1 LSAYNKELGNPM
13 QRLAPALREDNV
25 PLDLISLI
33 KTILAATKE
42 ISFRV
47 SQAHL
52 GGLMGSTLD
61 ENIQGEVQKQLD
73 VVANELFKDILL
85 ESGFVKAISSEEED
99 TSVAGNPNGKFIV
112 SFDPLDGSSN
122 IEINS
127 LIGTIF
133 SIHPAPENMD
143 ADDPDMFKQAGN
155 KQVCA
160 GYVLY
165 GPATMLVMTTG
176 SGTHFYVLDR
186 THGGYLLVERNVQI
200 PEETQEFAVNMSN
213 QRFWQAP
220 MKNYID
226 DLLLGD
232 TGPRG
237 KNFNMRWIAAMVG
250 DVHRVLTRGGIFT
263 YPADNKDPKKPY
275 KLRLMYEANPMSFLV
290 EQAGGMSMTS
300 EGRIMD
306 IEPDS
311 IHQRVEV
318 ILGSKKEVQ
327 ACLAYFK

>member
-1 LSAYNKELGNPM
+1 M
-13 QRLAPALREDNV
+13 QRLAPALRQDNV

-47 SQAHL
+47 SQGHL
-52 GGLMGSTLD
+52 GDVMGSTLD

-99 TSVAGNPNGKFIV
+99 HSVAGDENGKYIV

-122 IEINS
+122 IDINS

-133 SIHPAPENMD
+133 SIHEAPTD
-143 ADDPDMFKQAGN
+143 IKAGDDDMFKQAGN
-155 KQVCA
+155 TQVCA

-165 GPATMLVMTTG
+165 GPSTMLVMTTG

-186 THGGYLLVERNVQI
+186 THGGYLLVERNVQV
-200 PEETQEFAVNMSN
+200 PTDTQEFAINMSN

-220 MKNYID
+220 MQNYID
-226 DLLLGD
+226 DLLAGD

-250 DVHRVLTRGGIFT
+250 DIHRVLCRGGIFT
-263 YPADNKDPKKPY
+263 YPADSRKPEQPY
-275 KLRLMYEANPMSFLV
+275 KLRLMYEANPMAFLL
-290 EQAGGMSMTS
+290 EQAGGLAMPSQ
-300 EGRIMD
+300 GRIMD

-318 ILGSKKEVQ
+318 IMGSKNEVEK
-327 ACLAYFK
+327 CLSYYK

>member
-1 LSAYNKELGNPM
+1 M

-47 SQAHL
+47 SQGHL
-52 GGLMGSTLD
+52 GDTMGSTLD
-61 ENIQGEVQKQLD
+61 ENIQGEVQKHLD

-85 ESGFVKAISSEEED
+85 ESGFVKAVSSEEED
-99 TSVAGNPNGKFIV
+99 TSVAGDPNGKFIV

-122 IEINS
+122 IDINS

-133 SIHPAPENMD
+133 SIHQAPTDMD
-143 ADDPDMFKQAGN
+143 ASDPDMFKQSGN

-165 GPATMLVMTTG
+165 GPSTMLVMTTG
-176 SGTHFYVLDR
+176 RGTHFYVLDR
-186 THGGYLLVERNVQI
+186 THGGYLLVERNVQV
-200 PEETQEFAVNMSN
+200 PQDTQEFAVNMSN
-213 QRFWQAP
+213 QRFWQKP
-220 MKNYID
+220 MQNYIN
-226 DLLLGD
+226 DLLAGD

-250 DVHRVLTRGGIFT
+250 DIHRVLCRGGLFT
-263 YPADNKDPKKPY
+263 YPSDNRNPDKPY
-275 KLRLMYEANPMSFLV
+275 KLRLMYEANPMSFLL
-290 EQAGGMSMTS
+290 EQAGGLAMTS

-306 IEPDS
+306 IEPTD

-318 ILGSKKEVQ
+318 IMGSKNEVE
-327 ACLAYFK
+327 ACLSYYQ

>member
-1 LSAYNKELGNPM
+1 M

-47 SQAHL
+47 SQAQL
-52 GGLMGSTLD
+52 GDLMGSTLD
-61 ENIQGEVQKQLD
+61 ENIQGEVQKKLD

-99 TSVAGNPNGKFIV
+99 TSVAGEKNGKYLV

-122 IEINS
+122 IDINS

-133 SIHPAPENMD
+133 SIHEAPIDMD
-143 ADDPDMFKQAGN
+143 ASDPDMFKQAGH

-165 GPATMLVMTTG
+165 GPSTMLVMTTG

-186 THGGYLLVERNVQI
+186 THGGYLLVERNVQV
-200 PEETQEFAVNMSN
+200 PSETKEFAVNMSN
-213 QRFWQAP
+213 QRFWQP
-220 MKNYID
+220 EMQNYIS
-226 DLLLGD
+226 DLLAGD

-250 DVHRVLTRGGIFT
+250 DIHRVLCRGGIFT
-263 YPADNKDPKKPY
+263 YPADSRNAKQPY
-275 KLRLMYEANPMSFLV
+275 KLRLMYEANPMAFLL
-290 EQAGGMSMTS
+290 EQAGALAMTS

-306 IEPDS
+306 IDPTD

-318 ILGSKKEVQ
+318 IMGSKNEVE
-327 ACLAYFK
+327 ACLSYYK

>member
-1 LSAYNKELGNPM
+1 M
-13 QRLAPALREDNV
+13 QRLAPALRQDNV

-52 GGLMGSTLD
+52 GDLMGSTLD
-61 ENIQGEVQKQLD
+61 ENIQGEVQKKLD

-99 TSVAGNPNGKFIV
+99 TSVAGNDNGKYLV

-122 IEINS
+122 IDINS

-133 SIHPAPENMD
+133 SIHEAPTDMA
-143 ADDPDMFKQAGN
+143 ADDSDMFKQAGHR
-155 KQVCA
+155 QVCA

-186 THGGYLLVERNVQI
+186 THGGYLLVERNVQV
-200 PEETQEFAVNMSN
+200 PVDTQEFAVNMSN

-220 MKNYID
+220 MQNYIN
-226 DLLLGD
+226 DLIAGD
-232 TGPRG
+232 TGPRN

-250 DVHRVLTRGGIFT
+250 DIHRVLCRGGIFT
-263 YPADNKDPKKPY
+263 YPTDSKNAKQPY
-275 KLRLMYEANPMSFLV
+275 KLRLMYEANPMAFLL
-290 EQAGGMSMTS
+290 EQAGGLAMTS

-306 IEPDS
+306 IEPSS

-318 ILGSKKEVQ
+318 IMGSKNEVET
-327 ACLAYFK
+327 CLSYYK

>member
-1 LSAYNKELGNPM
+1 M
-13 QRLAPALREDNV
+13 QRLSPALRQDNV
-25 PLDLISLI
+25 PLDLIALI

-47 SQAHL
+47 SQAHM

-61 ENIQGEVQKQLD
+61 ENIQGEVQKKLD

-99 TSVAGNPNGKFIV
+99 TSVAGNKDGKYIV

-122 IEINS
+122 IDINS

-133 SIHPAPENMD
+133 SIHEAPENMD
-143 ADDPDMFKQAGN
+143 ADNPDMFKQSGN
-155 KQVCA
+155 RQVCA

-186 THGGYLLVERNVQI
+186 THGGYLLVERNVQV
-200 PEETQEFAVNMSN
+200 PTDTQEFAINMSN
-213 QRFWQAP
+213 QRFWQEP
-220 MKNYID
+220 MQNYIN
-226 DLLLGD
+226 DLIAGD

-250 DVHRVLTRGGIFT
+250 DIHRVLCRGGIFT
-263 YPADNKDPKKPY
+263 YPTDSKKAEQPY
-275 KLRLMYEANPMSFLV
+275 KLRLMYEANPMSFLI
-290 EQAGGMSMTS
+290 EQAGGLAMTS
-300 EGRIMD
+300 QGRIMD
-306 IEPDS
+306 IEPTS

-318 ILGSKKEVQ
+318 IMGSKNEVE
-327 ACLAYFK
+327 ACLSYYK

>member
-1 LSAYNKELGNPM
+1 M
-13 QRLAPALREDNV
+13 QRLAPALRQDNV

-47 SQAHL
+47 SQGHL

-61 ENIQGEVQKQLD
+61 ENIQGEVQKELD

-99 TSVAGNPNGKFIV
+99 TSVAGNKDGKFLV

-133 SIHPAPENMD
+133 SIHEAPSDMD
-143 ADDPDMFKQAGN
+143 ASDPDMFKQAGN
-155 KQVCA
+155 KQLCA

-165 GPATMLVMTTG
+165 GPSTMLVMTTG

-186 THGGYLLVERNVQI
+186 THGGFLLVERNVQV
-200 PEETQEFAVNMSN
+200 PAETQEFAVNMSN
-213 QRFWQAP
+213 QRFWKAP
-220 MKNYID
+220 MQSYIS
-226 DLLLGD
+226 DLLAGD

-250 DVHRVLTRGGIFT
+250 DIHRVLTRGGIFT
-263 YPADNKDPKKPY
+263 YPEDSRNSKQPY
-275 KLRLMYEANPMSFLV
+275 KLRLMYEANPMSFLI
-290 EQAGGMSMTS
+290 EQAGGLAMTS

-306 IEPDS
+306 MEPTD

-318 ILGSKKEVQ
+318 IMGSKNEVE
-327 ACLAYFK
+327 ACLSYYK

>member
-1 LSAYNKELGNPM
+1 M
-13 QRLAPALREDNV
+13 QRLAPALRQDNV

-47 SQAHL
+47 SQGHL
-52 GGLMGSTLD
+52 GDVMGSTLD

-99 TSVAGNPNGKFIV
+99 HSVAGDENGKYIV

-122 IEINS
+122 IDINS

-133 SIHPAPENMD
+133 SIHEAPKD
-143 ADDPDMFKQAGN
+143 IAAGDDDMFKQAGD

-165 GPATMLVMTTG
+165 GPSTMLVMTTG

-186 THGGYLLVERNVQI
+186 THGGFLLVERNVQV
-200 PEETQEFAVNMSN
+200 PADTQEFAVNMSN

-220 MKNYID
+220 MQNYVD
-226 DLLLGD
+226 DLLAGD
-232 TGPRG
+232 TGPRE

-250 DVHRVLTRGGIFT
+250 DIHRVLCRGGIFT
-263 YPADNKDPKKPY
+263 YPADSRKPEQPY
-275 KLRLMYEANPMSFLV
+275 KLRLMYEANPMAFLL
-290 EQAGGMSMTS
+290 EQAGGLAMTS

-306 IEPDS
+306 IEPNS

-318 ILGSKKEVQ
+318 IMGSKNEVEK
-327 ACLAYFK
+327 CLSYYK

>member
-1 LSAYNKELGNPM
+1 M

-25 PLDLISLI
+25 PADLISLI
-33 KTILAATKE
+33 ETILTATKE
-42 ISFRV
+42 ISFLV

-52 GGLMGSTLD
+52 GDVMGSTVD
-61 ENIQGEVQKQLD
+61 ENIQGEVQKKLD
-73 VVANELFKDILL
+73 VVANDLFKDILL

-99 TSVAGNPNGKFIV
+99 TSVAGEEHGKFIV

-122 IEINS
+122 IDINS

-133 SIHPAPENMD
+133 SIHKAPADME
-143 ADDPDMFKQAGN
+143 ASDPDMFKQSGN
-155 KQVCA
+155 HQVCA

-176 SGTHFYVLDR
+176 KGTHFYVLDR
-186 THGGYLLVERNVQI
+186 THGGFSLVERNVKVPQD
-200 PEETQEFAVNMSN
+200 TQEFAINMSN

-220 MKNYID
+220 MQNYIK
-226 DLLLGD
+226 DLLAGD

-250 DVHRVLTRGGIFT
+250 DIHRVLTRGGLFT
-263 YPADNKDPKKPY
+263 YPADNKNPEKPY
-275 KLRLMYEANPMSFLV
+275 KLRLMYEANPMSFLI
-290 EQAGGMSMTS
+290 EQAGGLAMTS
-300 EGRIMD
+300 KGRIMD
-306 IEPDS
+306 MEPTD

-318 ILGSKKEVQ
+318 IMGSRNEVE
-327 ACLAYFK
+327 ACLAYYK

>member
-1 LSAYNKELGNPM
+1 M
-13 QRLAPALREDNV
+13 QRLAPALRQDNV

-47 SQAHL
+47 SQGHL
-52 GGLMGSTLD
+52 GDVMGSTLD

-99 TSVAGNPNGKFIV
+99 HSVAGDENGKYIV

-122 IEINS
+122 IDINS

-133 SIHPAPENMD
+133 SIHEAPEDIAAGDD
-143 ADDPDMFKQAGN
+143 AMFKQAGN
-155 KQVCA
+155 SQVCA

-165 GPATMLVMTTG
+165 GPSTMLVMTTG

-186 THGGYLLVERNVQI
+186 THGGFLLVERNVQV
-200 PEETQEFAVNMSN
+200 PTDTQEFAVNMSN

-220 MKNYID
+220 MQNYIA
-226 DLLLGD
+226 DLLAGD

-250 DVHRVLTRGGIFT
+250 DIHRVLCRGGIFT
-263 YPADNKDPKKPY
+263 YPADSRKPEQPY
-275 KLRLMYEANPMSFLV
+275 KLRLMYEANPMAFLL
-290 EQAGGMSMTS
+290 EQAGGLAITS
-300 EGRIMD
+300 QGRIMD
-306 IEPDS
+306 IEPES

-318 ILGSKKEVQ
+318 IMGSKNEVEK
-327 ACLAYFK
+327 CLSYYK

>member
-1 LSAYNKELGNPM
+1 MK
-13 QRLAPALREDNV
+13 
-25 PLDLISLI
+25 IS
-33 KTILAATKE
+33 KVKY
-42 ISFRV
+42 
-47 SQAHL
+47 
-52 GGLMGSTLD
+52 
-61 ENIQGEVQKQLD
+61 KKKLD

-99 TSVAGNPNGKFIV
+99 TSVAGNDNGKYLV

-122 IEINS
+122 IDINS

-133 SIHPAPENMD
+133 SIHEAPKDMA
-143 ADDPDMFKQAGN
+143 ADDSDMFKQAGHR
-155 KQVCA
+155 QVCA

-186 THGGYLLVERNVQI
+186 THGGYLLVERNVQV
-200 PEETQEFAVNMSN
+200 PVDTQEFAVNMSN

-220 MKNYID
+220 MQNYIS
-226 DLLLGD
+226 DLIAGNSGARD
-232 TGPRG
+232 

-250 DVHRVLTRGGIFT
+250 DIHRVLCRGGIFT
-263 YPADNKDPKKPY
+263 YPTDSKNAEQPY
-275 KLRLMYEANPMSFLV
+275 KLRLMYEANPMAFLL
-290 EQAGGMSMTS
+290 EQAGALAMTS

-306 IEPDS
+306 IEPSS

-318 ILGSKKEVQ
+318 IMGSKNEVEM
-327 ACLAYFK
+327 CLSYYK

>member
-1 LSAYNKELGNPM
+1 M
-13 QRLAPALREDNV
+13 QRLAPALRQDNV

-47 SQAHL
+47 SQGHL
-52 GGLMGSTLD
+52 SDLMGSTSD
-61 ENIQGEVQKQLD
+61 ENIQGEVQKELD
-73 VVANELFKDILL
+73 VVANELLKDILL

-99 TSVAGNPNGKFIV
+99 SSVAGEKNGKYLV

-133 SIHPAPENMD
+133 SIHEAPSDMD
-143 ADDPDMFKQAGN
+143 ASDPDMFKQAGN
-155 KQVCA
+155 KQLCA

-165 GPATMLVMTTG
+165 GPSTMLVMTTG

-186 THGGYLLVERNVQI
+186 THGGFLLVERNVQV
-200 PEETQEFAVNMSN
+200 PTDTQEFAVNMSN

-220 MKNYID
+220 MQNYIS
-226 DLLLGD
+226 DLLAGD

-250 DVHRVLTRGGIFT
+250 DIHRVLTRGGIFT
-263 YPADNKDPKKPY
+263 YPQDSKNPQQPH
-275 KLRLMYEANPMSFLV
+275 KLRLMYEANPMSFLI
-290 EQAGGMSMTS
+290 EQAGGLAMTS

-306 IEPDS
+306 MEPNS

-318 ILGSKKEVQ
+318 IMGSKNEVE
-327 ACLAYFK
+327 ACLAYYK

>member
-1 LSAYNKELGNPM
+1 M
-13 QRLAPALREDNV
+13 QRLAPALRQDNV

-52 GGLMGSTLD
+52 GDLMGSTLD
-61 ENIQGEVQKQLD
+61 ENIQGEVQKKLD

-99 TSVAGNPNGKFIV
+99 TSVAGNDNGKYLV

-122 IEINS
+122 IDINS

-133 SIHPAPENMD
+133 SIHEAPKDMA
-143 ADDPDMFKQAGN
+143 ADNSDMFKQAGHR
-155 KQVCA
+155 QVCA

-186 THGGYLLVERNVQI
+186 THGGYLLVERNVQV
-200 PEETQEFAVNMSN
+200 PVDTQEFAVNMSN

-220 MKNYID
+220 MQNYIS
-226 DLLLGD
+226 DLIAGNSGARD
-232 TGPRG
+232 

-250 DVHRVLTRGGIFT
+250 DIHRVLCRGGIFT
-263 YPADNKDPKKPY
+263 YPTDSKNAEQPY
-275 KLRLMYEANPMSFLV
+275 KLRLMYEANPMAFLL
-290 EQAGGMSMTS
+290 EQAGALAMTS

-306 IEPDS
+306 IEPSS

-318 ILGSKKEVQ
+318 IMGSKNEVEM
-327 ACLAYFK
+327 CLSYYK

>member
-1 LSAYNKELGNPM
+1 M
-13 QRLAPALREDNV
+13 QRLAPALRQDNV

-47 SQAHL
+47 SQGHL
-52 GGLMGSTLD
+52 GDVMGSTLD

-99 TSVAGNPNGKFIV
+99 HSVAGDENGKYIV

-122 IEINS
+122 IDINS

-133 SIHPAPENMD
+133 SIHEAPKD
-143 ADDPDMFKQAGN
+143 IAAGDDDMFKQAGD

-165 GPATMLVMTTG
+165 GPSTMLVMTTG

-186 THGGYLLVERNVQI
+186 THGGFLLVERNVQV
-200 PEETQEFAVNMSN
+200 PANTEEFAINMSN

-220 MKNYID
+220 MQNYIG
-226 DLLLGD
+226 DLIAGD
-232 TGPRG
+232 TGPRE

-250 DVHRVLTRGGIFT
+250 DIHRVLCRGGIFT
-263 YPADNKDPKKPY
+263 YPADSKKPEQPY
-275 KLRLMYEANPMSFLV
+275 KLRLMYEANPMAFLL
-290 EQAGGMSMTS
+290 EQAGGLAMTS
-300 EGRIMD
+300 QGRIMD
-306 IEPDS
+306 IEPES

-318 ILGSKKEVQ
+318 IMGSKNEVEK
-327 ACLAYFK
+327 CLSYYK

>member
-1 LSAYNKELGNPM
+1 M

-33 KTILAATKE
+33 KTVLAATKE

-47 SQAHL
+47 GQGHL
-52 GGLMGSTLD
+52 SGLMGSTLD
-61 ENIQGEVQKQLD
+61 ENIQGEVQKELD

-99 TSVAGNPNGKFIV
+99 TSVAGNPDGKYIV

-133 SIHPAPENMD
+133 SIHPAIDGMD
-143 ADDPDMFKQAGN
+143 ASDPDMFKQAGN
-155 KQVCA
+155 KQICA

-165 GPATMLVMTTG
+165 GPSTMLVMTTG
-176 SGTHFYVLDR
+176 KGTHFYVLDR
-186 THGGYLLVERNVQI
+186 TYGGYLLVERNVQI
-200 PEETQEFAVNMSN
+200 SEDTQEFSVNMSN
-213 QRFWQAP
+213 QRFWEAP
-220 MKNYID
+220 MQNYIN
-226 DLLLGD
+226 DLLLG
-232 TGPRG
+232 TEGPRC
-237 KNFNMRWIAAMVG
+237 KNFNMRWCAAMVG
-250 DVHRVLTRGGIFT
+250 DVHRVLTRGGLFT
-263 YPADNKDPKKPY
+263 YPADSKDPAKPN

-290 EQAGGMSMTS
+290 EQAGGLSVTS
-300 EGRIMD
+300 TQRIMD
-306 IEPDS
+306 IEPTD

-318 ILGSKKEVQ
+318 ILGSKNEVNK
-327 ACLAYFK
+327 CLSYYK

>member
-1 LSAYNKELGNPM
+1 M
-13 QRLAPALREDNV
+13 QRLAPALRQDNV

-61 ENIQGEVQKQLD
+61 ENIQGEVQKKLD
-73 VVANELFKDILL
+73 VVANELIKDILL

-99 TSVAGNPNGKFIV
+99 TSVAGDPDGRYIV

-133 SIHPAPENMD
+133 SIHEAPEGIA
-143 ADDPDMFKQAGN
+143 ADDPALFKQAGH

-165 GPATMLVMTTG
+165 GPSTMLVMTTG

-186 THGGYLLVERNVQI
+186 THGGYLLVERNVRV
-200 PEETQEFAVNMSN
+200 PEDTQEFAINMSN
-213 QRFWQAP
+213 QRFWQEP
-220 MKNYID
+220 MQNYIS
-226 DLLLGD
+226 DLLIGKE
-232 TGPRG
+232 GPRG

-263 YPADNKDPKKPY
+263 YPADTKDPKKPY
-275 KLRLMYEANPMSFLV
+275 KLRLMYEANPMSFLI
-290 EQAGGMSMTS
+290 EQAGGLSVTS

-306 IEPDS
+306 IEPTD

-318 ILGSKKEVQ
+318 ILGSKNEVEK
-327 ACLAYFK
+327 CLSYYK

>member
-1 LSAYNKELGNPM
+1 M
-13 QRLAPALREDNV
+13 QRLAPALRQDNV

-47 SQAHL
+47 SQGHL
-52 GGLMGSTLD
+52 GDVMGSTLD

-85 ESGFVKAISSEEED
+85 ESGFVKAISSEEENH
-99 TSVAGNPNGKFIV
+99 SVAGDENGKYIV

-122 IEINS
+122 IDINS

-133 SIHPAPENMD
+133 SIHEAPTD
-143 ADDPDMFKQAGN
+143 IKAGDDDMFKQAGN
-155 KQVCA
+155 TQVCA

-165 GPATMLVMTTG
+165 GPSTMLVMTTG

-186 THGGYLLVERNVQI
+186 THGGYLLVERNVQV
-200 PEETQEFAVNMSN
+200 PTDTQEFAINMSN

-220 MKNYID
+220 MQNYID
-226 DLLLGD
+226 DLLAGD

-250 DVHRVLTRGGIFT
+250 DIHRVLCRGGIFT
-263 YPADNKDPKKPY
+263 YPADSRKPEQPY
-275 KLRLMYEANPMSFLV
+275 KLRLMYEANPMAFLL
-290 EQAGGMSMTS
+290 EQAGGLAMTS
-300 EGRIMD
+300 QGRIMD

-318 ILGSKKEVQ
+318 IMGSKNEVEK
-327 ACLAYFK
+327 CLSYYK

>member
-1 LSAYNKELGNPM
+1 M
-13 QRLAPALREDNV
+13 QRLAPALRQDNV

-47 SQAHL
+47 SQGHL
-52 GGLMGSTLD
+52 GDVMGSTLD

-99 TSVAGNPNGKFIV
+99 HSVAGDENGKYIV

-122 IEINS
+122 IDINS

-133 SIHPAPENMD
+133 SIHEAPED
-143 ADDPDMFKQAGN
+143 IKAGDDDMFKQAGD

-165 GPATMLVMTTG
+165 GPSTMLVMTTG

-186 THGGYLLVERNVQI
+186 THGGFLLVERNVQV
-200 PEETQEFAVNMSN
+200 PADTQEFAVNMSN
-213 QRFWQAP
+213 QRFWQPA
-220 MKNYID
+220 MQNYID
-226 DLLLGD
+226 DLLAGD

-250 DVHRVLTRGGIFT
+250 DIHRVLCRGGIFT
-263 YPADNKDPKKPY
+263 YPADSRKPEQPY
-275 KLRLMYEANPMSFLV
+275 KLRLMYEANPMAFLL
-290 EQAGGMSMTS
+290 EQAGGLAMTS
-300 EGRIMD
+300 QGRIMD
-306 IEPDS
+306 IAPES

-318 ILGSKKEVQ
+318 IMGSKNEVEK
-327 ACLAYFK
+327 CLSYYK

>member
-1 LSAYNKELGNPM
+1 M

-61 ENIQGEVQKQLD
+61 ENIQGEVQKKLD

-99 TSVAGNPNGKFIV
+99 TSVAGDENGKFIV

-122 IEINS
+122 IDINS

-133 SIHPAPENMD
+133 SIHNAPADMD
-143 ADDPDMFKQAGN
+143 ASDPDMFKQSGN
-155 KQVCA
+155 TQVCA

-165 GPATMLVMTTG
+165 GPSTMLVMTTG

-186 THGGYLLVERNVQI
+186 THGGYLLVERNVQV
-200 PEETQEFAVNMSN
+200 PEETQEFAINMSN

-220 MKNYID
+220 MQNYIN

-250 DVHRVLTRGGIFT
+250 DIHRVLCRGGLFT
-263 YPADNKDPKKPY
+263 YPTDNKNPEKPY
-275 KLRLMYEANPMSFLV
+275 KLRLMYEANPMSFLI
-290 EQAGGMSMTS
+290 EQAGGLAMTS

-306 IEPDS
+306 IQPSD

-318 ILGSKKEVQ
+318 IMGSKNEVE
-327 ACLAYFK
+327 ACLAYYQ

>member
-1 LSAYNKELGNPM
+1 M
-13 QRLAPALREDNV
+13 QRLAPALRQDNV

-47 SQAHL
+47 SQGHL
-52 GGLMGSTLD
+52 GDIMGSTLD

-99 TSVAGNPNGKFIV
+99 HSVAGDENGKYIV

-122 IEINS
+122 IDINS

-133 SIHPAPENMD
+133 SIHEAPKD
-143 ADDPDMFKQAGN
+143 IAAGDDDMFKQAGD

-165 GPATMLVMTTG
+165 GPSTMLVMTTG

-186 THGGYLLVERNVQI
+186 THGGFLLVERNVQV
-200 PEETQEFAVNMSN
+200 PADTQEFAINMSN

-220 MKNYID
+220 MQNYIG
-226 DLLLGD
+226 DLIAGD
-232 TGPRG
+232 TGPRA

-250 DVHRVLTRGGIFT
+250 DIHRVLCRGGIFT
-263 YPADNKDPKKPY
+263 YPADSKKPEQPY
-275 KLRLMYEANPMSFLV
+275 KLRLMYEANPMAFLL
-290 EQAGGMSMTS
+290 EQAGGLAMTS
-300 EGRIMD
+300 QGRIMD
-306 IEPDS
+306 IEPES

-318 ILGSKKEVQ
+318 IMGSKNEVEK
-327 ACLAYFK
+327 CLSYYK

>member
-1 LSAYNKELGNPM
+1 
-13 QRLAPALREDNV
+13 V

-47 SQAHL
+47 SQAQL
-52 GGLMGSTLD
+52 GDLMGSTLD
-61 ENIQGEVQKQLD
+61 ENIQGEVQKKLD

-99 TSVAGNPNGKFIV
+99 TSVAGEKNGKYLV

-122 IEINS
+122 IDINS

-133 SIHPAPENMD
+133 SIHEAPSDMD
-143 ADDPDMFKQAGN
+143 ASDPDMFKQAGHR
-155 KQVCA
+155 QVCA

-165 GPATMLVMTTG
+165 GPSTMLVMTTG

-186 THGGYLLVERNVQI
+186 THGGYLLVERNVQV
-200 PEETQEFAVNMSN
+200 PADTQEFAVNMSN
-213 QRFWQAP
+213 QRFWQP
-220 MKNYID
+220 EMQNYIS
-226 DLLLGD
+226 DLLAGD

-250 DVHRVLTRGGIFT
+250 DIHRVLCRGGIFT
-263 YPADNKDPKKPY
+263 YPADSKNAKQPY
-275 KLRLMYEANPMSFLV
+275 KLRLMYEANPMAFLL
-290 EQAGGMSMTS
+290 EQAGALAMTS

-306 IEPDS
+306 INPTD

-318 ILGSKKEVQ
+318 IMGSKNEVE
-327 ACLAYFK
+327 ACLSYYK

>member
-1 LSAYNKELGNPM
+1 M
-13 QRLAPALREDNV
+13 QRLAPALRQDNV
-25 PLDLISLI
+25 SLDLISLI

-52 GGLMGSTLD
+52 GDLMGSTLD
-61 ENIQGEVQKQLD
+61 ENIQGEVQKKLD

-99 TSVAGNPNGKFIV
+99 TSVAGNDDGKYIV

-122 IEINS
+122 IDINS

-133 SIHPAPENMD
+133 SIHEAPKDMA
-143 ADDPDMFKQAGN
+143 ADDSDMFKQAGH

-186 THGGYLLVERNVQI
+186 THGGYLLAERNVQV
-200 PEETQEFAVNMSN
+200 PVDTQEFAVNMSN

-220 MKNYID
+220 MQNYIN
-226 DLLLGD
+226 DLIAGD
-232 TGPRG
+232 TGPRN

-250 DVHRVLTRGGIFT
+250 DIHRVLCRGGIFT
-263 YPADNKDPKKPY
+263 YPTDSKNAEQPY
-275 KLRLMYEANPMSFLV
+275 KLRLMYEANPMAFLL
-290 EQAGGMSMTS
+290 EQAGGLAMTS

-306 IEPDS
+306 IEPSS

-318 ILGSKKEVQ
+318 IMGSKNEVET
-327 ACLAYFK
+327 CLSYYK

>member
-1 LSAYNKELGNPM
+1 M

-25 PLDLISLI
+25 SLDLISLI

-47 SQAHL
+47 GQGHL
-52 GGLMGSTLD
+52 SGLMGSTLD
-61 ENIQGEVQKQLD
+61 ENIQGEVQKELD

-99 TSVAGNPNGKFIV
+99 TSVAGNPDGKYIV

-133 SIHPAPENMD
+133 SIHPAIDGMD
-143 ADDPDMFKQAGN
+143 ASDPNMFKQAGN

-165 GPATMLVMTTG
+165 GPSTMLVMTTG
-176 SGTHFYVLDR
+176 KGTHFYVLDR
-186 THGGYLLVERNVQI
+186 TYGGYLLVERNVQI
-200 PEETQEFAVNMSN
+200 SEDTQEFSVNMSN
-213 QRFWQAP
+213 QRFWESP
-220 MKNYID
+220 MQDYIN
-226 DLLLGD
+226 DLLLG
-232 TGPRG
+232 TEGPRG
-237 KNFNMRWIAAMVG
+237 KNFNMRWCAAMVG
-250 DVHRVLTRGGIFT
+250 DVHRVLTRGGLFT
-263 YPADNKDPKKPY
+263 YPADSKDPAKPN

-290 EQAGGMSMTS
+290 EQAGGLSVTS
-300 EGRIMD
+300 TQRIMD
-306 IEPDS
+306 IEPTD

-318 ILGSKKEVQ
+318 ILGSKNEVNK
-327 ACLAYFK
+327 CLSYYTTK

>member
-1 LSAYNKELGNPM
+1 M

-47 SQAHL
+47 SQAQL
-52 GGLMGSTLD
+52 GDIMGSTLD
-61 ENIQGEVQKQLD
+61 ENIQGEVQKKLD

-85 ESGFVKAISSEEED
+85 ESGFVKAVSSEEED
-99 TSVAGNPNGKFIV
+99 TSVAGDKDGEYLV

-122 IEINS
+122 IDINS

-133 SIHPAPENMD
+133 SIHKAPTDMD
-143 ADDPDMFKQAGN
+143 ASDPDMFKQAGH

-165 GPATMLVMTTG
+165 GPSTMLVMTTG

-186 THGGYLLVERNVQI
+186 THGGYLLVERNVQV
-200 PEETQEFAVNMSN
+200 PTDTQEFAINMSN
-213 QRFWQAP
+213 QRFWQP
-220 MKNYID
+220 EMQNYIS
-226 DLLLGD
+226 DLLAGD

-250 DVHRVLTRGGIFT
+250 DIHRVLCRGGIFT
-263 YPADNKDPKKPY
+263 YPSDNRNAKQPY
-275 KLRLMYEANPMSFLV
+275 KLRLMYEANPMAFLL
-290 EQAGGMSMTS
+290 EQAGALAMTS

-306 IEPDS
+306 IEPSD

-318 ILGSKKEVQ
+318 IMGSKNEVE
-327 ACLAYFK
+327 ACLSYYK